1 MSGGLGEAPQ
11 QKADVNEKAQVQACY
26 LYDLGGAYYF
36 GELMQPIAYTFA
48 RDVM

>member
-26 LYDLGGAYYF
+26 LDDLGGAYCF
-36 GELMQPIAYTFA
+36 GELIQPIAYAFT
-48 RDVM
+48 RM